1 MLSLKRFIIWNTV
14 SSIEL
19 NLSQSATKYLVSPSS
34 EMLMKISQIVETTSM
49 WGKERLHRSARLAK
63 MHNAIPLF
71 SISLRQQDWEYRVA
85 NSRIFNFR
93 INQILLFYKMN
104 ITGKCLLSLY
114 TSACYLPKSL
124 VTLIKYAM
132 SFDEYR
138 KSNANIVR
146 WYSFFSSVAA
156 SFAFRTF
163 FRISSIRLVHV
174 SLIFLCL

>member
-1 MLSLKRFIIWNTV
+1 MLIKKKYLCCKLTSATFCWWQSFHNNEQHFEKICNGFLLSLKRFIIWNTV

-104 ITGKCLLSLY
+104 IDPRY
-114 TSACYLPKSL
+114 
-124 VTLIKYAM
+124 
-132 SFDEYR
+132 
-138 KSNANIVR
+138 
-146 WYSFFSSVAA
+146 
-156 SFAFRTF
+156 
-163 FRISSIRLVHV
+163 
-174 SLIFLCL
+174 

>member
-1 MLSLKRFIIWNTV
+1 M
-14 SSIEL
+14 
-19 NLSQSATKYLVSPSS
+19 
-34 EMLMKISQIVETTSM
+34 
-49 WGKERLHRSARLAK
+49 HRSARLAK

-104 ITGKCLLSLY
+104 IDPRYLCTGKCLLSLY